1 MNLIFLNEVKM
12 SILGLTNSPGTITKS
27 FPHSRPNFPGMHSL
41 GRFYFQECNLFVI
54 CFCFFDS
61 SQRDFLSLELVD
73 GKVRVTV
80 DLGSGPLALTTE
92 NRYNNGTWYK
102 ISFNRNKKQGR
113 LQIEKSVCLHSHKY
127 KYLR

>member
-1 MNLIFLNEVKM
+1 MGFF
-12 SILGLTNSPGTITKS
+12 S
-27 FPHSRPNFPGMHSL
+27 F
-41 GRFYFQECNLFVI
+41 
-54 CFCFFDS
+54 

-80 DLGSGPLALTTE
+80 DLGSGPLTLTTE

-113 LQIEKSVCLHSHKY
+113 LKTEKSMCLHIYKY
-127 KYLR
+127 KCLRQLQGT

>member
-1 MNLIFLNEVKM
+1 M
-12 SILGLTNSPGTITKS
+12 SILGLTNSPGTRVTRY
-27 FPHSRPNFPGMHSL
+27 FPHSRPNLPGMHSL
-41 GRFYFQECNLFVI
+41 GRLYFQECNLFL
-54 CFCFFDS
+54 CNLFLFWGFFSS

-113 LQIEKSVCLHSHKY
+113 LQIEKSGCFHIYKY